1 MARRYVIDANV
12 TLGLFLRL
20 PYSNNVDHRMEEWQ
34 AEEAR
39 LVVPTLWEYECLTGL
54 RRAVTLKLIS
64 PEDAGR
70 MVEELL
76 ALEFQRVAPTL
87 ELHKAALAWA
97 ERIGQ
102 SKVYD
107 AQYLALAERLS
118 AEFWTTDQRLFH
130 TLQASGVDWVHAI

>member
-1 MARRYVIDANV
+1 MARQYVIDANA

-20 PYSNNVDHRMEEWQ
+20 PYSQEVDHWLQAWQ

-54 RRAVTLKLIS
+54 RRAMALKLIS
-64 PEDAGR
+64 TQEAER
-70 MVEELL
+70 MASDLL

-87 ELHKAALAWA
+87 ELHQSALLWA

-102 SKVYD
+102 TKVYD
-107 AQYLALAERLS
+107 AHYLALAENLS
-118 AEFWTTDQRLFH
+118 AEFWTADRRLFH
-130 TLQASGVDWVHAI
+130 ALQGLGVSWAHSV